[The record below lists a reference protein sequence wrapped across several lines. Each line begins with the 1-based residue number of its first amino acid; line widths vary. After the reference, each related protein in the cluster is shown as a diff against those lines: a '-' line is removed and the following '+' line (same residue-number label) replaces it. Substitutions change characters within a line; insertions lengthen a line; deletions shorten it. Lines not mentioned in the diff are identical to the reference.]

1 MHQTVAYLQAMG
13 EPNILVDKPRRKKI
27 PTELECNVDKYKDI
41 FKGTDK
47 LKNYQCDLFVDST
60 VKPIQQKLN
69 RQPYHYEKRLDQN
82 FKNLKKKI
90 L

>member
-1 MHQTVAYLQAMG
+1 MRKKINKKL
-13 EPNILVDKPRRKKI
+13 DKLRQKKI

-41 FKGTDK
+41 FKGTVK

-90 L
+90 LL